1 MNKPRFSL
9 DTNVLIY
16 AVDSLAGEKHTRAL
30 QFVDQAVDEDCVLT
44 LQVLS
49 EFYFA
54 TTRKGKVPLLEAE
67 QQVNDWQMLF
77 PIITVQPAF
86 LNLAMKL
93 AREHC
98 ISFWDALLLE
108 TVSAHGVTH
117 LLSEDFQ
124 ERRVISGVTICNPF
138 EVENPFKQG

>member
-1 MNKPRFSL
+1 MSKLRFSL
-9 DTNVLIY
+9 DTNILIY
-16 AVDSLAGEKHTRAL
+16 AIDNRAGEKHTRAL
-30 QFVDQAVDEDCVLT
+30 QLVDQAVDKDCVLT

-54 TTRKGKVPLLEAE
+54 TTRKGKMPLLEAE
-67 QQVNDWQMLF
+67 QQINDWQELF
-77 PIITVQPAF
+77 PIVTVQPF
-86 LNLAMKL
+86 CLNLAMTL

-108 TVSAHGVTH
+108 TVRAHGVTH

-124 ERRVISGVTICNPF
+124 ERRVIASVTICNPF
-138 EVENPFKQG
+138 KVENPFEPV